1 MAKRSAS
8 GIARRAT
15 VFSSKGGSVVSA
27 SQDQTVRVCDISGL
41 RKSTPNSAP
50 GGTFDTFDTF
60 STVKYVLEGHDCGV
74 NYATFHP
81 TLPLIVSAAD
91 DRQIKIWRMSDTK
104 AWEVDACRGHF
115 NNVSTALFHPK
126 HELIVSCGE
135 DKTVR
140 VWDLTK
146 RSAVQTFR
154 RENDRFWTLAAHP
167 ELNLFAAGHDNGL
180 IVFKLERE
188 RPAFAVHDDS
198 VFYVRDKY
206 VRSYDINTGSD
217 LGLLSRAVVL
227 TISSDNG
234 LFELTALPKD
244 AVGEVKDSSTDG
256 KRGSG
261 HAAIFVARNRFAVL
275 NKTTQL
281 IEVRDLQNSIVKSI
295 KPPVQ
300 TNEIFYGGTA
310 SLILSSAT
318 SVLLYDIQQ
327 QKKLAE
333 NTTPPVKYVVW
344 SPDGTLVALLSKHT
358 ITIANKNFS
367 QHTLIHET
375 IRIKSGAWDDSG
387 VFIYSMLNHIKYC
400 LAQGDHGVI
409 CTLDN
414 PVYLTRVKG
423 KTVHCLD
430 RSARPRTITIDPTE
444 YRFKLA
450 LLRNNHEEML
460 HVIRTSNLL
469 GQSIIAYLQQKGF
482 PEIALH
488 FVQDK
493 NTRFDL
499 AIECGNIEVASEM
512 ARALDRP
519 ECWER
524 LAQQALK
531 QGNHKIVEKA
541 FQQTKNFDR
550 LSFLYLAT
558 GSADKLLKMQK
569 IADSR
574 GDPKSRLHNALY
586 SGDILGRIAVLRD
599 VGLHPLAY
607 LTAKTNGLD
616 DIALQI
622 LEAAGLTEADVDDI
636 PAFGP
641 STLRPPPVVT
651 PIENLTW
658 PSVLI
663 GDSFWDRALANGH
676 LEDGAPAPYMNGHDT
691 TGATASSALDEW
703 AKEEE
708 EEEEAEV
715 EEDAWDLAPDAD
727 ELEPEEEEE
736 EELPEDEVEL
746 GAGAAPG
753 ISETELWMRN
763 SPFAG
768 DHIAAGSFDTAM
780 QLLSRQFGVV
790 NFVHLKPLFLSTYR
804 SAHVYLSPL
813 ASLPPLQLHLRRNP
827 QESSSSRVLP
837 VAVKT
842 LAALRA
848 EITEGCRLLSGAKLP
863 EAQDTFR
870 SVLRELLLIPI
881 ASDGDANLWRDMVTM
896 SKEYIL
902 SVSLEV
908 ERRRVTKDE
917 LDNARLSLD
926 SELAAYFT
934 HLPLD
939 IGVFAKANIHPRKK
953 ARQARGSGGEG
964 EGEGEGDGDGDGDG
978 EGEGEGGGDE
988 GSPDSGSELDI
999 RMESPSPPARPKPKP
1014 AYRRLKNP
1022 EPDTRK
1028 GDAPLTE
1035 EEQHIAQAIAP
1046 KGKAKEKPA
1055 SKKSVVIESPE
1066 ASEQENVSVRSG
1078 SAEKEDRSRQG
1089 GKGKDVVRGK
1099 KKAYVEISVTR
1110 GKNTSKSKIV
1120 ASSSE
1125 DEQDDD
1131 DKVDELES
1139 SDDDGGSRFSVQGAD
1154 EDGVDDSDDVVEIS
1168 TKDVKKHRKGKGSQ
1182 VKARARV
1189 KAADLPIDIRPLVT
1203 AAQNFLRLRLAL
1215 KNAWTSDS
1223 SVASSRLLDNM
1234 QLVVTALKE
1243 ARDMRDKD
1251 GKRVKS
1257 MRVTYNEVQDKKG
1270 HEGDTLRKNVQTV
1283 VWTVASQFRFD
1294 VKKKAKS
1301 VVEHAYGL
1309 NSLSVQQRISLAQW
1323 LLKTHLMKVKG
1334 GKREIPNF
1342 VFSDMRIIWNAKDK
1356 LDKEKCSVKSELL
1369 FRHPAI
1375 SEIIVQQ
1382 WFQGHATGVPVDRF
1396 SAVPDNLIALVCNS
1410 IDAALSEIAFGNQV
1424 VFTNRAFAPK
1434 WDDLMSILEAT
1445 QKNVPDYYADM
1456 KKQLW
1461 ARISS
1466 RIEGD
1471 DEEDSDQDDGEDF
1484 VKWTKLQ
1491 DMVLEAPTAPSSSNT
1506 GPVSSSSTAAKP
1518 SSAGKPTSSKGR
1530 TSGAQASSSKT
1541 VLPAEPGVSSDG
1553 EQAGTEGQEREYM
1566 PDTLMSSRADIAT
1579 HSCLNSKGTTA
1590 HLSSLWALT

>member
-1 MAKRSAS
+1 MSPRTRSADS
-8 GIARRAT
+8 KKLTAQAKATGSRARKT
-15 VFSSKGGSVVSA
+15 NKVTK
-27 SQDQTVRVCDISGL
+27 
-41 RKSTPNSAP
+41 TPNS
-50 GGTFDTFDTF
+50 
-60 STVKYVLEGHDCGV
+60 SK
-74 NYATFHP
+74 
-81 TLPLIVSAAD
+81 AA
-91 DRQIKIWRMSDTK
+91 S
-104 AWEVDACRGHF
+104 
-115 NNVSTALFHPK
+115 
-126 HELIVSCGE
+126 
-135 DKTVR
+135 
-140 VWDLTK
+140 
-146 RSAVQTFR
+146 
-154 RENDRFWTLAAHP
+154 
-167 ELNLFAAGHDNGL
+167 
-180 IVFKLERE
+180 
-188 RPAFAVHDDS
+188 
-198 VFYVRDKY
+198 
-206 VRSYDINTGSD
+206 
-217 LGLLSRAVVL
+217 
-227 TISSDNG
+227 
-234 LFELTALPKD
+234 
-244 AVGEVKDSSTDG
+244 
-256 KRGSG
+256 
-261 HAAIFVARNRFAVL
+261 
-275 NKTTQL
+275 
-281 IEVRDLQNSIVKSI
+281 
-295 KPPVQ
+295 
-300 TNEIFYGGTA
+300 
-310 SLILSSAT
+310 
-318 SVLLYDIQQ
+318 
-327 QKKLAE
+327 
-333 NTTPPVKYVVW
+333 
-344 SPDGTLVALLSKHT
+344 
-358 ITIANKNFS
+358 
-367 QHTLIHET
+367 
-375 IRIKSGAWDDSG
+375 KSGGEA
-387 VFIYSMLNHIKYC
+387 
-400 LAQGDHGVI
+400 
-409 CTLDN
+409 
-414 PVYLTRVKG
+414 P
-423 KTVHCLD
+423 
-430 RSARPRTITIDPTE
+430 
-444 YRFKLA
+444 
-450 LLRNNHEEML
+450 
-460 HVIRTSNLL
+460 
-469 GQSIIAYLQQKGF
+469 
-482 PEIALH
+482 
-488 FVQDK
+488 
-493 NTRFDL
+493 
-499 AIECGNIEVASEM
+499 
-512 ARALDRP
+512 
-519 ECWER
+519 
-524 LAQQALK
+524 
-531 QGNHKIVEKA
+531 
-541 FQQTKNFDR
+541 
-550 LSFLYLAT
+550 LS
-558 GSADKLLKMQK
+558 
-569 IADSR
+569 
-574 GDPKSRLHNALY
+574 
-586 SGDILGRIAVLRD
+586 
-599 VGLHPLAY
+599 
-607 LTAKTNGLD
+607 
-616 DIALQI
+616 
-622 LEAAGLTEADVDDI
+622 
-636 PAFGP
+636 
-641 STLRPPPVVT
+641 
-651 PIENLTW
+651 
-658 PSVLI
+658 
-663 GDSFWDRALANGH
+663 
-676 LEDGAPAPYMNGHDT
+676 
-691 TGATASSALDEW
+691 
-703 AKEEE
+703 AKEQK
-708 EEEEAEV
+708 
-715 EEDAWDLAPDAD
+715 
-727 ELEPEEEEE
+727 
-736 EELPEDEVEL
+736 
-746 GAGAAPG
+746 
-753 ISETELWMRN
+753 
-763 SPFAG
+763 
-768 DHIAAGSFDTAM
+768 
-780 QLLSRQFGVV
+780 QL
-790 NFVHLKPLFLSTYR
+790 
-804 SAHVYLSPL
+804 
-813 ASLPPLQLHLRRNP
+813 
-827 QESSSSRVLP
+827 
-837 VAVKT
+837 
-842 LAALRA
+842 
-848 EITEGCRLLSGAKLP
+848 
-863 EAQDTFR
+863 
-870 SVLRELLLIPI
+870 ELLL
-881 ASDGDANLWRDMVTM
+881 RRQ
-896 SKEYIL
+896 
-902 SVSLEV
+902 SVQKKS
-908 ERRRVTKDE
+908 KDE
-917 LDNARLSLD
+917 EHQAGVRKRTAEMTRKEQG
-926 SELAAYFT
+926 SEDE
-934 HLPLD
+934 HEEQ
-939 IGVFAKANIHPRKK
+939 PRKK

-964 EGEGEGDGDGDGDG
+964 EGEGEGEGDGDGDGDGDG
-978 EGEGEGGGDE
+978 E
-988 GSPDSGSELDI
+988 
-999 RMESPSPPARPKPKP
+999 ARARARARARAVAMKEVQTAVVSWTFAWRALLLLLGP

-1035 EEQHIAQAIAP
+1035 EEQRIAQAIAP

-1168 TKDVKKHRKGKGSQ
+1168 TKDVKKRRKGKGSQ

-1257 MRVTYNEVQDKKG
+1257 MRVAYNEVQDKKG

-1342 VFSDMRIIWNAKDK
+1342 VFGDMRIIWNAKDK

-1424 VFTNRAFAPK
+1424 AFTNRAFAPK

-1445 QKNVPDYYADM
+1445 QKNAPDYYADM

-1491 DMVLEAPTAPSSSNT
+1491 DMVLEAPTAPSSSNA

-1566 PDTLMSSRADIAT
+1566 PDTLMSSRADVAT